1 MEHVPRQKYPPVRVG
16 QYQGSIGR
24 LRSYG
29 LQCAAVARTM
39 PVTVVCMIQAT
50 GRQERR
56 VSARAVA
63 LIGGQSIER
72 WHGSEVGQVGHPEGS
87 GHHDGSSEAE
97 DATCG
102 RIVHVG
108 GGGRKHSQDTVTRI
122 PCPVRKRQ
130 RERIRQGKRI
140 RPDSGKLGCTGESHR
155 LGGCND
161 VSSHVIVVV
170 APGMICAARGW
181 LGQPKPSSDGTVSS
195 SAAHCKRWSTYS
207 PE

>member
-1 MEHVPRQKYPPVRVG
+1 LSDGVG
-16 QYQGSIGR
+16 
-24 LRSYG
+24 
-29 LQCAAVARTM
+29 
-39 PVTVVCMIQAT
+39 
-50 GRQERR
+50 RR
-56 VSARAVA
+56 SARSVIRRGRAIMMGA
-63 LIGGQSIER
+63 AR
-72 WHGSEVGQVGHPEGS
+72 PE
-87 GHHDGSSEAE
+87 E
-97 DATCG
+97 ATCG

-170 APGMICAARGW
+170 APGMICAARGSVNRSR
-181 LGQPKPSSDGTVSS
+181 LLTVLFRHQLRTARGGQHTRQSDHRPCSS
-195 SAAHCKRWSTYS
+195 SKQESAI
-207 PE
+207 